1 MPVEPQRRPLPD
13 DLKFFREQPITMY
26 KPKSETAQGRDREQC
41 VQEETGMSSPI
52 TAAQG
57 SAAAN
62 AVVNI
67 RALRSSVPP
76 QNPQRAGAAQSSV
89 SVQTLPSTPPQEV
102 LEQMA
107 NAAQRYDELTAQG
120 RELRF
125 ARDEQSGRTRIE
137 VRDRAGHLVKTLS
150 PAQALDVAAGGPLD

>member
-1 MPVEPQRRPLPD
+1 MTAID

-26 KPKSETAQGRDREQC
+26 KPKSEAAQGRDRDQC
-41 VQEETGMSSPI
+41 FQEETRMSSPI
-52 TAAQG
+52 TASQG
-57 SAAAN
+57 PTGARAA
-62 AVVNI
+62 VDI
-67 RALRSSVPP
+67 RAAGARADDASPTR
-76 QNPQRAGAAQSSV
+76 PQRSVAAQSSV
-89 SVQTLPSTPPQEV
+89 SLQTLPSSPPPEV

-107 NAAQRYDELTAQG
+107 DAAQRYDELSSQG

-125 ARDEQSGRTRIE
+125 ARDSESGRTRIE